1 MLAKASKLSNSI
13 HFSRNLKLAAIYS
26 ANRRWLYYYIH
37 PENTL
42 STESYRRP
50 GVEKSSGGYFDMIQ
64 TVENEGGDTKQSL
77 KDLAERLKA
86 ARTMV
91 VNTTKKP
98 IIKLNDIVEKKE
110 IEVHK
115 VISEDYFAV
124 ADIEIS
130 ENEAKKMIKERKYK
144 QAISIL
150 TELNLSNPKKSVY
163 FADQIR
169 FLEKVIENSK
179 K

>member
-1 MLAKASKLSNSI
+1 M
-13 HFSRNLKLAAIYS
+13 
-26 ANRRWLYYYIH
+26 
-37 PENTL
+37 
-42 STESYRRP
+42 
-50 GVEKSSGGYFDMIQ
+50 MQ

-86 ARTMV
+86 ARSMV
-91 VNTTKKP
+91 VNTTIKP
-98 IIKLNDIVEKKE
+98 IIKSIDIVEKKE
-110 IEVHK
+110 IEIK
-115 VISEDYFAV
+115 KSISDDYFSIT
-124 ADIEIS
+124 DIEIS

-169 FLEKVIENSK
+169 FLEKVIGNSK